1 MCQEGSGLEDF
12 STTTYPLCL
21 DSVQG
26 CLTLEMVDSFGD
38 GWNGAFLSVSVP
50 ILGLDLGTFSLED
63 GVYQAISFGDGCE
76 TNVIEQEGCT
86 DPFAFNYD
94 PFATVDDGSCSY
106 DCECDDAYD
115 PVCAYDYTTGEYIT
129 FSNAC
134 EAQCAFAWVSWYGDC
149 SEQSIYGCTN
159 PDAINYNAEA
169 TQDDGSCLVIP
180 TCGADESA
188 LLIEVNG
195 VDSLADLGLF
205 VSVYWNLTDAN
216 GAHVDLVYDYTQFE
230 MATAYGCLDDGC
242 YLSHSTTTD
251 GHPVP
256 EAWMSALT
264 MKRPPTL
271 FLKVSTKPHS
281 PSV

>member
-1 MCQEGSGLEDF
+1 MKTNILALTALALIWSASSLAQSCGLEATATLNTELWGSEISFTVSDDNGVLLQGSGLEDF

-86 DPFAFNYD
+86 DPFAFNFD

-106 DCECDDAYD
+106 DCECDDVYD

-149 SEQSIYGCTN
+149 SEQPIYGCTN

-169 TQDDGSCLVIP
+169 TQDDGSCVVIP
-180 TCGADESA
+180 TCGDDESSVVVE
-188 LLIEVNG
+188 ING
-195 VDSLADLGLF
+195 IDSLADNGF
-205 VSVYWNLTDAN
+205 FWNIYWTLTDDNWHA
-216 GAHVDLVYDYTQFE
+216 
-230 MATAYGCLDDGC
+230 
-242 YLSHSTTTD
+242 
-251 GHPVP
+251 
-256 EAWMSALT
+256 
-264 MKRPPTL
+264 R
-271 FLKVSTKPHS
+271 
-281 PSV
+281 